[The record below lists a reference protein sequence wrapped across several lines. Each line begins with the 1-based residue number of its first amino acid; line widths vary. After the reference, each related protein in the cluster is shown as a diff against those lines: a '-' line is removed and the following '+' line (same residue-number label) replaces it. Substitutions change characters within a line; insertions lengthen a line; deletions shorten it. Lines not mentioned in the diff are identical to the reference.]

1 MLNLLHESGVFAF
14 KGNPYLI
21 CFASILL
28 LHDVMGIIERVSEV
42 WLDRLFSINLITV
55 SLVADTN

>member
-1 MLNLLHESGVFAF
+1 MLNLLHESGVLAF

-28 LHDVMGIIERVSEV
+28 LHDVMGIIEEFLRCG
-42 WLDRLFSINLITV
+42 LTFYFQ
-55 SLVADTN
+55 